1 MKKLLIG
8 LAAASLAVCAFA
20 GSKKVVFIAGSP
32 SHGPGEH
39 EHRAGCLLLKS
50 CLDTVPDVSSTVY
63 SNGWPANTDQAF
75 AGADTIVVYSD
86 GGSGHPLL
94 QGDRLQKIDA
104 LVKSGVG
111 LVCLH
116 YATEP
121 TLEKGQKEFLEWI
134 GGAFEVNWS
143 VNPHWDAAFKN
154 IPKHPITQGVNPFN
168 ILDEWYFHIRFPE
181 GMKGV
186 TPILSAVPPA
196 STMNRPNGAHEG
208 NPAMRAAVKAGESQ
222 TVAWAHERPDGARG
236 FGFTGGHFHKNWA
249 NDDFRKTVLN
259 AILWTAK
266 MEIPADGVPSKV
278 TADQLEQNLDPK
290 GPRKKKQ

>member
-1 MKKLLIG
+1 MPALEVLPRHSPGRKLDG
-8 LAAASLAVCAFA
+8 LQQWLA
-20 GSKKVVFIAGSP
+20 
-32 SHGPGEH
+32 
-39 EHRAGCLLLKS
+39 R
-50 CLDTVPDVSSTVY
+50 
-63 SNGWPANTDQAF
+63 
-75 AGADTIVVYSD
+75 
-86 GGSGHPLL
+86 
-94 QGDRLQKIDA
+94 DRLQKIDA